1 MPLLL
6 LLAQLTAAQAPPPEA
21 VRGAFAFLYA
31 LPEDT
36 AGAPMGSWVLDTEA
50 TARTFDA
57 SGEWRIVVAKLTDT
71 GDGLEF
77 RELATK
83 PGTSPA
89 ELAAAA
95 ASIQALEAKV
105 SKAEAEAALEVT
117 IAAGEVPTTSSV
129 VQGDGWAPIP
139 IAGASEAARRDGHWV
154 GERWA
159 AATLFVR
166 LGNVA
171 VTARGNAEMLDRV
184 VKETRW
190 ERLR

>member
-6 LLAQLTAAQAPPPEA
+6 LLAQLTAAQPPPEA

-31 LPEDT
+31 LPADT
-36 AGAPMGSWVLDTEA
+36 AAAPMGSWVLDTEA
-50 TARTFDA
+50 TAKAFDET
-57 SGEWRIVVAKLTDT
+57 GEWRIVVAKLTDT
-71 GDGLEF
+71 GDGLGF
-77 RELATK
+77 RELAGK

-105 SKAEAEAALEVT
+105 SKAEADAALEVT
-117 IAAGEVPTTSSV
+117 IAAGELPPTSSV
-129 VQGDGWAPIP
+129 VQGDGWAPIG
-139 IAGASEAARRDGHWV
+139 IAGASAAARRDGHWV

-166 LGNVA
+166 LGDVA